1 MAESAS
7 QHLSEAYGD
16 EVPITSSFR
25 QLLSEGAEQSLDDPA
40 IISLYQP
47 ENQLSALITQRAQN
61 VKHTLWTYNELQQ
74 AAGRLA
80 TILHGHGVRK
90 GSVVACF
97 LWNSVEWNVFCWAAA
112 ALNATFAPLDLRVSS
127 RPNELNHVLQ
137 TLRANVLVAQDLD
150 VARNLDKATSEGLQK
165 VKLKIFCEGVTNID
179 GWQSLRTL
187 KDETPLTVDWASV
200 PDIASGDDLAVILF
214 TSGTTSLPKACGHTA
229 RNLGSQSN
237 LPSKIKRINRTH
249 KLLIHSP
256 SFHMAAFWN
265 ILCAWRAGAAIVIP
279 SPRFD
284 PDATLRAIK
293 SQGCTHLTA
302 TPSMMSALFNHSSF
316 HSQKPTT
323 LQFVGI
329 GAELVAPNFI
339 ETCKKNL
346 GQDILIRSGW
356 GMTEGIGMLSWDE
369 DENILPRNAVLPVGR
384 AMPGAKIRICDIGSR
399 KPLKRGEEGELHCS
413 GTSVIETYLN
423 ESTSDSF
430 YVDGQTTWLVTGD
443 RALMDEEGRVY
454 VLGRYK
460 DIIIRGGE
468 NISPAVIESCL
479 NGHSGIKVGPLLLC
493 LTFS

>member
-1 MAESAS
+1 MAEPDS

-25 QLLSEGAEQSLDDPA
+25 QLLLEGVEQSLDGPA

-112 ALNATFAPLDLRVSS
+112 ALNATFAPLDPRVSS
-127 RPNELNHVLQ
+127 RPNEINHVLQ
-137 TLRANVLVAQDLD
+137 TLRADVLVAQDLD
-150 VARNLDKATSEGLQK
+150 VARNLDKGTSEELLK
-165 VKLKIFCEGVTNID
+165 AKLKIFCEEVTSID

-187 KDETPLTVDWASV
+187 EDETPLTVDWTSV
-200 PDIASGDDLAVILF
+200 PNTASGDDVALILF

-229 RNLGSQSN
+229 RNLGSQSH
-237 LPSKIKRINRTH
+237 LYSKTRSINRTN
-249 KLLIHSP
+249 KILIHSP
-256 SFHMAAFWN
+256 NFHMAAFWN
-265 ILCAWRAGAAIVIP
+265 ILCAWRAGAALVIP

-284 PDATLRAIK
+284 PDATLRGIK
-293 SQGCTHLTA
+293 SQRCTHLTA

-316 HSQKPTT
+316 HFHKPTT
-323 LQFVGI
+323 LKFVSI
-329 GAELVAPNFI
+329 GAELVAPNLI
-339 ETCKKNL
+339 ETCKENL
-346 GQDILIRSGW
+346 GLDVVIRPGW

-369 DENILPRNAVLPVGR
+369 DEKILPRHGVLPIGR

-413 GTSVIETYLN
+413 GTSVIQAYLN
-423 ESTSDSF
+423 ESTSNSF
-430 YVDGQTTWLVTGD
+430 YKDGQTSWLVTGD

-468 NISPAVIESCL
+468 NISPAVLESCL
-479 NGHSGIKVGPLLLC
+479 NGHSGIQVGPLILS